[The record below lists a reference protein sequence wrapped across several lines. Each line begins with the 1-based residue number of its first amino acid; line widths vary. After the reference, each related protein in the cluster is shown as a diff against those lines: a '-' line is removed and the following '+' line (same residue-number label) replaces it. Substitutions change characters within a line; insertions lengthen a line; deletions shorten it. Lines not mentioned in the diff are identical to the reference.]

1 MTVLYTTKTCPK
13 CSIVKTK
20 LQNKNIEYTVIDDES
35 ILATKGYNLFPVL
48 EVDDVVLTSM
58 IDIND
63 WISKQ

>member
-1 MTVLYTTKTCPK
+1 MNVLYTTKTCPK

-20 LQNKNIEYTVIDDES
+20 LQNKKIEYTLIDDES
-35 ILATKGYNLFPVL
+35 ILKTKGYDLLPVL
-48 EVDDVVLTSM
+48 EVDDTVLTSM